1 MEYKYSL
8 NNILR
13 AIEFIGR
20 HGPLTMDMAN
30 SHIRKYRRMVADKYR
45 LCDSVKGLAGVGDR
59 IVRAIP
65 GELNTDVIYRV
76 FRRDANRFARRMAR
90 KINFA
95 ELVRELYMNYEECR
109 AHIGCAAMDAPERFP
124 AYKKA
129 MEDDSKWF
137 VVPGVAVGLL
147 VAFPIDS
154 VNKVGKEFID
164 YTARLAKRSLATG
177 TVPDT
182 LRSKTPGCTG
192 MKVQAMVYTG
202 KFVRRYPIILMLSI
216 TISFEGT
223 FHDARILDSDGHL
236 VPIPKE
242 WIPIMVR
249 IPREP
254 RKDIKQNQTQGETT
268 L

>member
-1 MEYKYSL
+1 MECKYSL

-13 AIEFIGR
+13 AVEFIGR
-20 HGPLTMDMAN
+20 HGPLTIDMAN

-59 IVRAIP
+59 IVRVIP

-109 AHIGCAAMDAPERFP
+109 AHIGCAVMDAPERFP

-137 VVPGVAVGLL
+137 VVPGAAVGLAASL
-147 VAFPIDS
+147 PIDS
-154 VNKVGKEFID
+154 GNKVGKDFID
-164 YTARLAKRSLATG
+164 YTARLTKRSLATG

-216 TISFEGT
+216 AISFEGT

-254 RKDIKQNQTQGETT
+254 RKDIKQNQTQGET
-268 L
+268 